1 MIGAVREPT
10 VRDFSETSWLSNLSA
25 TSDDRI
31 SKVLPHDRQ
40 EAPGDSVTLSVES
53 DGPPELD
60 HRISAT
66 RKPIDVRHVVE
77 FDCHYRFA
85 RELKVLW
92 SVPLKGRCFS

>member
-1 MIGAVREPT
+1 MIGAVREPA
-10 VRDFSETSWLSNLSA
+10 VRDFSKKFWLSNFSA

-40 EAPGDSVTLSVES
+40 EAPSYPVTLSVES

-60 HRISAT
+60 HRVSAT
-66 RKPIDVRHVVE
+66 REPIDVSHVVE

-85 RELKVLW
+85 CELKTRR
-92 SVPLKGRCFS
+92 SMPLKSRCFG